1 MDRLIIERDA
11 STEQGTSGTA
21 ELYHPAG
28 IAKWTGHSLELPDR
42 GNQHDIS
49 CIPVGVYTA
58 KYEFSS
64 KFQRKVYKLQDV
76 PGRANCE
83 LHIGN
88 YAGDTSLGYRSDVE
102 GCTVFGTDLGKLVPM
117 GFRGAQLA
125 VLHSGTAFD
134 GLVEA
139 TGGADIEVEYSW
151 KGPQ

>member
-11 STEQGTSGTA
+11 STDQGTPGSA

-49 CIPVGVYTA
+49 RILPGVYVA
-58 KYEFSS
+58 KYEYSD
-64 KFQRKVYKLQDV
+64 KFKRKVYKLQNV

-102 GCTVFGTDLGKLVPM
+102 GCTVFGTEIGTLVAM

-134 GLVEA
+134 AFVEA
-139 TGGADIEVEYSW
+139 TGGADIEVEYKDKS
-151 KGPQ
+151 